1 MKQTGNTNDL
11 AQLTSLFNIELIKKV
26 LETSASSYPVWH
38 LRLLFLISVS
48 LSFKAILIIE
58 SL

>member
-48 LSFKAILIIE
+48 LKVI
-58 SL
+58 